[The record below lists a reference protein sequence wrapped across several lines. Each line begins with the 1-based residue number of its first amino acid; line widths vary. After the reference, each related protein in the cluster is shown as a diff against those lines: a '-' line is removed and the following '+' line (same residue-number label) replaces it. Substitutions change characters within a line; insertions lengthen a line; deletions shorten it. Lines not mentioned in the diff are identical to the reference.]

1 MLIRRPLLLA
11 SLFALPLVS
20 AQAQEVAEPAV
31 DVEAAIEAQA
41 AAVETPAAEPPAAED
56 EGASSVEATQS
67 ATEPA
72 TEAAEEGSEE
82 TPATEEPQS
91 DPPKQPGLMDG
102 LNDDPDNPGQA
113 TLDRA
118 MDLKLSAQNLKDLN
132 EVVDLLDEAIEEGLD
147 ADNTDFSEQV
157 LAATLMQ
164 RAEALASIVLRQPMP
179 NPQVDPR
186 GIQWL
191 QVRGRAVNDLL
202 RVVSL
207 EEDNFDAWLLIGR
220 LQSLPR
226 GDKSEARRALTG
238 AIKLAEAAADDPDA
252 DAIESN
258 TLAQAYALRGAAQKE
273 DADRLADFTK
283 SIELE
288 PNKAEYL
295 MLRAQAHR
303 AAGRADECLADIDAA
318 VEIAPENP
326 KVYELKALALSMLK
340 RNEEAIE
347 AFNKASELEPK
358 RLGPYQYR
366 SELYSQ
372 LGQLDE
378 AIAQLDKALEV
389 SPNNLASLLI
399 RAQLLTADEQH
410 DRALEDIDAILKQRP
425 MLPAALLMKARALDQ
440 LDRTDEAVA
449 LLEKLISTNPDRTD
463 LQMQLAAFYTDKQ
476 MADEAITALTRVIEL
491 EEDNGLAWRLR
502 GDMHLYAGKHN
513 KAVTDFA
520 KALELDPSDSG
531 VLNNYAWTLA
541 TSPYPNIRDGEKAI
555 ELASRACE
563 LSEYGA
569 PHILSTL
576 AAAHAEAGQFE
587 EAVKRAEEAVSKAE
601 DLGILEGYDGQLQAE
616 LNSYKSGQ
624 PWRELQKLSVAGPAD
639 ETADQLQDLDAL
651 TIDQPEDPII
661 DAPPAVKPLQE
672 LEEAPPRSFDF

>member
-1 MLIRRPLLLA
+1 MLIRRPLTLLH
-11 SLFALPLVS
+11 ALPLVGLLALPLTPAPGQETAGPAAELE
-20 AQAQEVAEPAV
+20 AQ
-31 DVEAAIEAQA
+31 IEAEA
-41 AAVETPAAEPPAAED
+41 AAVETPVAEPPAAED
-56 EGASSVEATQS
+56 EGDSSLDDS
-67 ATEPA
+67 
-72 TEAAEEGSEE
+72 GI
-82 TPATEEPQS
+82 EEPKAA
-91 DPPKQPGLMDG
+91 PPKPPGLMDG
-102 LNDDPDNPGQA
+102 LEADPDNPGQA

-118 MDLKLSAQNLKDLN
+118 MDQKLSAQNLKDLN
-132 EVVDLLDEAIEEGLD
+132 EVVDQLDEAIEEGLD
-147 ADNTDFSEQV
+147 AGNTDFAEQV

-164 RAEALASIVLRQPMP
+164 RAEALASIVLRQSMP
-179 NPQVDPR
+179 DPRVDPR
-186 GIQWL
+186 GVQWL

-207 EEDNFDAWLLIGR
+207 EEDSFEAWLLIGR

-226 GDKSEARRALTG
+226 GDKSEARRALTS
-238 AIKLAEAAADDPDA
+238 AIKLAEAAADDPEA
-252 DAIESN
+252 EVIEPS
-258 TLAQAYALRGAAQKE
+258 TIAQAYALRGAAQKE

-283 SIELE
+283 SVDLQPE
-288 PNKAEYL
+288 KAEYL

-303 AAGRADECLADIDAA
+303 VGGRADECLADIDAA
-318 VEIAPENP
+318 IEIAPENP

-347 AFNKASELEPK
+347 AFNKATELEPK
-358 RLGPYQYR
+358 RLSPYQYR

-372 LGQLDE
+372 LGKLDE

-410 DRALEDIDAILKQRP
+410 DRALDDINTILRQRP
-425 MLPAALLMKARALDQ
+425 MNPGALLMKARSLDK

-449 LLEKLISTNPDRTD
+449 LLEKLVATNPDRSD

-476 MADEAITALTRVIEL
+476 MADEAIVALNRVIEL

-502 GDMHLYAGKHN
+502 GDMHLYAGHHD
-513 KAVTDFA
+513 KAITDFE
-520 KALELDPSDSG
+520 KALELAPADSG

-541 TSPYPNIRDGEKAI
+541 TSPYPNIRDGKRAV
-555 ELASRACE
+555 ELASKACE
-563 LSEYGA
+563 LTQHEA

-576 AAAHAEAGQFE
+576 AAAHAEAGEFE
-587 EAVKRAEEAVSKAE
+587 EAVKRSEEAVAKAE

-639 ETADQLQDLDAL
+639 ETADQLQDLDSL
-651 TIDQPEDPII
+651 EIDQPEDPTI

-672 LEEAPPRSFDF
+672 IEEAPPRSFDF

>member
-1 MLIRRPLLLA
+1 MLIRRPLTLL
-11 SLFALPLVS
+11 LVLPLVGLLAPPLS
-20 AQAQEVAEPAV
+20 TARGQETAEPP
-31 DVEAAIEAQA
+31 VEPEAQPEAQIEADAA
-41 AAVETPAAEPPAAED
+41 AAVETPAAEPPASED
-56 EGASSVEATQS
+56 EDASSPEAAPEET
-67 ATEPA
+67 TEPA
-72 TEAAEEGSEE
+72 AE
-82 TPATEEPQS
+82 
-91 DPPKQPGLMDG
+91 PPKPSGFMEGFDS
-102 LNDDPDNPGQA
+102 DPDNPGQA

-118 MDLKLSAQNLKDLN
+118 MDQKLSAQSLKDLN
-132 EVVDLLDEAIEEGLD
+132 EVVDQLDEAIEEGLD
-147 ADNTDFSEQV
+147 ADNTDFAEQV

-186 GIQWL
+186 GLQWL
-191 QVRGRAVNDLL
+191 QVRGRAVTDLL

-207 EEDNFDAWLLIGR
+207 EEDAFEAWLLIGR

-226 GDKSEARRALTG
+226 GDKSEARRALTS

-252 DAIESN
+252 EVIEPS
-258 TLAQAYALRGAAQKE
+258 TIAQAYALRGASQKE
-273 DADRLADFTK
+273 DEGRLADFTK
-283 SIELE
+283 SIELQPE
-288 PNKAEYL
+288 KAEYL

-318 VEIAPENP
+318 IALAPENP

-340 RNEEAIE
+340 RSEEAIE
-347 AFNKASELEPK
+347 AFDKASELAPK
-358 RLGPYQYR
+358 LLTPYQYR

-372 LGQLDE
+372 LGKLDE

-399 RAQLLTADEQH
+399 RAQLLTADGQH

-425 MLPAALLMKARALDQ
+425 MLPAALLMKARSLDK

-463 LQMQLAAFYTDKQ
+463 LQMQLASFYTDKQ
-476 MADEAITALTRVIEL
+476 MADEAIVALTRVIEL

-502 GDMHLYAGKHN
+502 GDMHLFSGKHD
-513 KAVTDFA
+513 KAIADFE
-520 KALELDPSDSG
+520 KALELDPADSG

-541 TSPYPNIRDGEKAI
+541 TSPYPNIRDGEKAV

-563 LSEYGA
+563 LTQHEL

-576 AAAHAEAGQFE
+576 AAAHAEAGEFE
-587 EAVKRAEEAVSKAE
+587 EAVKRSEEAVAKAE
-601 DLGILEGYDGQLQAE
+601 ENGSLAGYDGQLQAE
-616 LNSYKSGQ
+616 LNCYKSGQ

-639 ETADQLQDLDAL
+639 ETADQLQDLDSL
-651 TIDQPEDPII
+651 EIDQPEDPII

-672 LEEAPPRSFDF
+672 IEEAPPRSFDF